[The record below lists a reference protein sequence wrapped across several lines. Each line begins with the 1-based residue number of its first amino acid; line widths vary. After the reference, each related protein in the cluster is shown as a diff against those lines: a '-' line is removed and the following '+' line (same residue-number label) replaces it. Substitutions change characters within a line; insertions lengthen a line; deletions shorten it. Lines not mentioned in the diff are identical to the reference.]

1 MKLLGLWKDSYAHG
15 AGDASKRPQF
25 SMVETKRAVGILR
38 DVQPLDEGYVERMW
52 DWIQA
57 NVR

>member
-1 MKLLGLWKDSYAHG
+1 
-15 AGDASKRPQF
+15 
-25 SMVETKRAVGILR
+25 LR